1 MEFVAATEASISQW
15 DFTAVIITLTRRGK
29 CLAHTNLLLIT
40 SGTKVFKSG
49 QWEYRSQQEFRQF
62 CQGPC

>member
-1 MEFVAATEASISQW
+1 MEFVVATEASVSHW
-15 DFTAVIITLTRRGK
+15 DFTALITTLALLGK
-29 CLAHTNLLLIT
+29 CLAHTNLYLIT

-49 QWEYRSQQEFRQF
+49 QWEWSPQQEFRQF